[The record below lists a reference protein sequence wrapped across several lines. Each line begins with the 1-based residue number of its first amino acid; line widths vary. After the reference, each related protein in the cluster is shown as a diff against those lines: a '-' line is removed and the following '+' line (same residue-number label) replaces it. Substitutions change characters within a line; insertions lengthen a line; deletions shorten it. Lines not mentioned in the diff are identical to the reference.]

1 MKEENQRLSVA
12 MKKLKEKQG
21 DKESN
26 IEVKDQK
33 KTNDKKQQKTV
44 EKGQSA
50 HYWIEKPNITQICVQ
65 LNVNQLTDFGWNN
78 SLTKNKSKSDA
89 FAIELVQLRLF

>member
-33 KTNDKKQQKTV
+33 
-44 EKGQSA
+44 
-50 HYWIEKPNITQICVQ
+50 YRIQ
-65 LNVNQLTDFGWNN
+65 LKQLTDQ
-78 SLTKNKSKSDA
+78 KKSILDA

>member
-50 HYWIEKPNITQICVQ
+50 HY
-65 LNVNQLTDFGWNN
+65 
-78 SLTKNKSKSDA
+78 
-89 FAIELVQLRLF
+89 

>member
-26 IEVKDQK
+26 IEVKDHKYRLQLKQLTVTDQK
-33 KTNDKKQQKTV
+33 K
-44 EKGQSA
+44 S
-50 HYWIEKPNITQICVQ
+50 I
-65 LNVNQLTDFGWNN
+65 
-78 SLTKNKSKSDA
+78 SDA